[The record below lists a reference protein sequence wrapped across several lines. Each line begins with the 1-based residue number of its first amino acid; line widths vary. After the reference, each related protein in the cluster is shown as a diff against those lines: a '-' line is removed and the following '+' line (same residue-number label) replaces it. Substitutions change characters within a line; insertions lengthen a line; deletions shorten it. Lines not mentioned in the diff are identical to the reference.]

1 MIRIGVVV
9 NKLNFNHAQMTEVIE
24 LVVLGRPVTILVS
37 LMVAVGVAC
46 ATTAS
51 NQISDSDAISLSETT
66 HRSDR
71 PAPIDSPAKS
81 IDTLG
86 GSPKIAAAIIT
97 PVGNDL
103 SEVAPRFTLPGADG
117 AKYSLDSFAGES
129 NVVLVFYRAFW

>member
-9 NKLNFNHAQMTEVIE
+9 NKLHFNHAQMTEVIE
-24 LVVLGRPVTILVS
+24 LVVLSRPVTILVS
-37 LMVAVGVAC
+37 LMLAVGVAC
-46 ATTAS
+46 ATTTG
-51 NQISDSDAISLSETT
+51 NQITDSDAISLSGAT
-66 HRSDR
+66 HRSDQ
-71 PAPIDSPAKS
+71 PAPIDSPAKAFGTV
-81 IDTLG
+81 D